1 MFFIGFLESTSLTNA
16 LLFGILLIL
25 VLSCGGDYDE

>member
-1 MFFIGFLESTSLTNA
+1 MFFVEILESTSLTNA
-16 LLFGILLIL
+16 LLFGVLLIL